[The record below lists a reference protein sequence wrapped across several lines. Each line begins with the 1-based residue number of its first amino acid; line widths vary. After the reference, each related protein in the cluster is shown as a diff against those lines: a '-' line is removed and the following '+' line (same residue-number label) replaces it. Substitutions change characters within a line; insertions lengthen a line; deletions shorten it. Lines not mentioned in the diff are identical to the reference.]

1 MRARFL
7 GKDPESH
14 VENSPTP
21 VRHRQDRQGDVHRP
35 GVEGDRSPSIGML
48 AYELTETVTGHALA
62 CLYAAPPRTGS
73 APAAIVAAGIVG
85 PPLTVLDVLLQSVAF
100 ARFPPKMSTR
110 HVAGSGPRR
119 HKMGAEPTI
128 RRLHAG
134 QTAQPL
140 TKDRNRYPGSCQTGP
155 SSSNG
160 RISATH

>member
-1 MRARFL
+1 
-7 GKDPESH
+7 
-14 VENSPTP
+14 
-21 VRHRQDRQGDVHRP
+21 
-35 GVEGDRSPSIGML
+35 ML

-119 HKMGAEPTI
+119 HKTGADHKTPPRGADGATSHQGQEP
-128 RRLHAG
+128 L
-134 QTAQPL
+134 
-140 TKDRNRYPGSCQTGP
+140 PGILSDGTFVQQWANLRD
-155 SSSNG
+155 SL
-160 RISATH
+160 ISR